1 MASPRKPRKKNR
13 DRAQSKRLKDAV
25 HSPYQTVP
33 VDLITIPRERLREID
48 EDTIRDLA
56 ISIDKVGLINPLTV
70 RVVSERPPEYRLIAG
85 NRRLHAV
92 RRLGWTEVA
101 VQITELDDI
110 RSQLVEIDE
119 NFQRQQLTALETAEH
134 IEMRE
139 RILDEL
145 GLRAPAGKPV
155 NSSESEPLK
164 TTSDLA
170 SDVGMS
176 KSSYLATAS
185 IARHIPRKLRER
197 VHGTPLA
204 NQKTKL
210 VEISKL
216 DDGELQELVIDHII
230 ESPKANVKK
239 AIEAVTAATVIV
251 EVEEPAPELQVTHEK
266 TDTIEVTSEQN
277 SPSEPLVSHKIHTPH
292 VIERLDKIGVLGQAA
307 REHDVI
313 IAPWTYDFEG
323 ISGAL
328 RNTRHARQY
337 KAPVWIEDQR
347 SFVLVLSTE
356 VMSLPERAESIAQLE
371 RIVMEVAK

>member
-145 GLRAPAGKPV
+145 GLRAPTGAPTKG
-155 NSSESEPLK
+155 SESDPLK

-170 SDVGMS
+170 ADLGMS
-176 KSSYLATAS
+176 KSSYKATAS

-251 EVEEPAPELQVTHEK
+251 EVEEPTPELLATHEK
-266 TDTIEVTSEQN
+266 ADTIEVSSEQN
-277 SPSEPLVSHKIHTPH
+277 SPAPPLVSHKIHIFET
-292 VIERLDKIGVLGQAA
+292 IERGVDPG
-307 REHDVI
+307 RESQGADAVVL
-313 IAPWTYDFEG
+313 PWEKLMWVASRMKHTELENAT
-323 ISGAL
+323 SV
-328 RNTRHARQY
+328 
-337 KAPVWIEDQR
+337 PVFIEDGQR
-347 SFVLVLSTE
+347 WFVVHMKSPAALAPTYATIAELRSALLE
-356 VMSLPERAESIAQLE
+356 V
-371 RIVMEVAK
+371 VK